1 MPGAEDGHCSLSGGV
16 SHGAGL
22 CLLEERRGDLP
33 LPLRITCCLTVS
45 SCCGHEVHLFRQ
57 GQKKEAER
65 EAFKI
70 TLHTTPFQEGGKVY
84 VTRASC
90 IPVSVPA
97 LPHAVINLNHGRK
110 LSEIR
115 FL

>member
-1 MPGAEDGHCSLSGGV
+1 MS
-16 SHGAGL
+16 AGR
-22 CLLEERRGDLP
+22 EERRFAPSSEDYMLP
-33 LPLRITCCLTVS
+33 HCVKLLC
-45 SCCGHEVHLFRQ
+45 HEVHLFRQ